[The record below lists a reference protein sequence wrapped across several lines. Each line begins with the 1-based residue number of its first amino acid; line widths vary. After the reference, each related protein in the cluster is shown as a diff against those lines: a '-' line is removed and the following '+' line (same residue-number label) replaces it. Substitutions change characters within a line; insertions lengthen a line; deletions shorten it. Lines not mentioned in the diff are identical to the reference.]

1 MSRSRSSPALR
12 GLAIDASGLNEDG
25 GSSNP
30 SMHSAD
36 DVLVARSSS
45 PLPDSTARNP
55 SVANNT
61 GVYDVGNG
69 GRRLSWRANAAEA
82 AVAGSGENSLSDG
95 EQRGVRN
102 RVTFTNE
109 PEALSEEQE
118 AQVYLDFRP
127 YMDLAPTTVRQ
138 APANTNTGPILMHF
152 VLNAQAILECPFMH
166 QAVDLV
172 WKVVGLFDEQ
182 KQARMRCSIFTIKAA
197 DGAQA

>member
-12 GLAIDASGLNEDG
+12 GLAIGALALIEDG

-45 PLPDSTARNP
+45 PLPDSTARIP

-95 EQRGVRN
+95 EQRGFRN

-109 PEALSEEQE
+109 PEASSEEQE

-138 APANTNTGPILMHF
+138 APAYLNTGPIFNTL
-152 VLNAQAILECPFMH
+152 CPQCPGH
-166 QAVDLV
+166 
-172 WKVVGLFDEQ
+172 
-182 KQARMRCSIFTIKAA
+182 T
-197 DGAQA
+197 